1 MKKIKFKELKEKINY
16 FQGKSVLLIITGLVK
31 TKIKIKQVYLQ
42 MKKNNFI
49 IKVDEKINIA
59 IDINWVANF
68 YTNDTNTILKL
79 EFDNLGEVV
88 LVMK

>member
-31 TKIKIKQVYLQ
+31 TKIRIKQVYLQ
-42 MKKNNFI
+42 IKKNNFI
-49 IKVDEKINIA
+49 IKVDEKIDIA
-59 IDINWVANF
+59 VDINWVANF
-68 YTNDTNTILKL
+68 YANDINTILKL